1 MKKKSLKRKFQFKT
15 SALNISAIGI
25 NIWLQLL
32 LLVHLTAQGTQNI
45 HNNNKK
51 KCLN

>member
-32 LLVHLTAQGTQNI
+32 LVHLTAQGTQNI